1 MPTLLVTG
9 TSGHLGRLIVED
21 LLERGT
27 PASDIVATARNVED
41 VADLAALGVDVR
53 TADYSDPASLTQ
65 AFAGVERAIL
75 VSSSAVGQ
83 RVEHHRNVI
92 TAAAEAG
99 VELLA
104 YTSILRADTSGLALA
119 AEHRATEQLL
129 AESGTPH
136 VLLRNSWY
144 LENYTENASVALEH
158 GVVLGSAG
166 SGRVSAAARADYARA
181 AAAVLAAG
189 DHAGKVYELA
199 GDDAFTLAEYA
210 AELADASGREVVYQ
224 DLPADEYVSAL
235 VGAGVPEPFAQIL
248 ADSDQ
253 GIARGELF
261 TTSHDLTELIGR
273 PTTSLAEAVRA
284 IVG

>member
-1 MPTLLVTG
+1 MTTLLVTG
-9 TSGHLGRLIVED
+9 ASGQLGRLIVHA

-27 PASDIVATARNVED
+27 AATDIVVTARNIED
-41 VADLAALGVDVR
+41 VADLAARGVLVRRADYTDPGSLKEAFVGVD
-53 TADYSDPASLTQ
+53 
-65 AFAGVERAIL
+65 RAVL

-92 TAAAEAG
+92 AAAVEAG
-99 VELLA
+99 IELLA

-119 AEHRATEQLL
+119 AEHNATERLL
-129 AESGTPH
+129 AESGVPH

-144 LENYTENASVALEH
+144 LENYTGQLETALEH
-158 GVVLGSAG
+158 GVVLGSAAD
-166 SGRVSAAARADYARA
+166 GRVSAAARADYASA
-181 AAAVLAAG
+181 AAAVLTGG

-199 GDDAFTLAEYA
+199 GDEAFTLAEYA
-210 AELADASGREVVYQ
+210 AELAEASGVQVVYQ
-224 DLPADEYVSAL
+224 DLPRDEYASAL

-261 TTSHDLTELIGR
+261 STSNDLTRLIGR
-273 PTTSLAEAVRA
+273 PTTSLAQAVRSA
-284 IVG
+284 LG